1 MASRVLFF
9 RHDLKMSMLVIQL
22 TRRCFRFRG
31 VVIPSA
37 EGVSLLWRWSA
48 HVSGVED
55 SSALETGRAF
65 EIAIKLNRVEKLGN
79 VLPSAK
85 KCVTRRSTRRKKF
98 HSFNVPIVLEHDFE
112 IIATPMLPN
121 SSNELNTFP
130 ARKKIT

>member
-1 MASRVLFF
+1 
-9 RHDLKMSMLVIQL
+9 MSMLVIQL

-112 IIATPMLPN
+112 IIA
-121 SSNELNTFP
+121 NTNATEFQQ
-130 ARKKIT
+130 RIEHLSGEKKKIT